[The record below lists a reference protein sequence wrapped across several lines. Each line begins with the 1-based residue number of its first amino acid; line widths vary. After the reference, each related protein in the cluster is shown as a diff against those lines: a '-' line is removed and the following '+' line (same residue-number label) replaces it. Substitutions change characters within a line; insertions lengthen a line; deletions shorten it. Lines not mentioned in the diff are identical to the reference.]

1 MQVTTSDATHLS
13 VHPTV
18 VFKLGQ
24 DLITDDL
31 QALTELIK
39 NSYDADSPAV
49 DVRIDTNVWTDL
61 AGAEVSSELAEDAM
75 GRRRVIQASI
85 QELERELE
93 KDPDAAE
100 RLEDQIQGA
109 RDALSLIPEYVL
121 GRIEVADAGTG
132 MSADD
137 IVRGWLTVSAS
148 NKGALKQK
156 DWRSKTFKRTP
167 LGDKG
172 LGRLG
177 VQRLGRI
184 VDLTTKMESGEP
196 LSCTIDWDA
205 FAEAESL
212 RDVDIYI
219 DPAPSATR
227 VGTRIIIRGLSNLD
241 IWADIGALQV
251 RLAGMISPYGEH
263 QGFRISLFVNQAKVD
278 LREISHQALENS
290 AIRYSLHYAKGVL
303 KIRGDFDA
311 RFLRPDRGIDGQAM
325 WERLIRDDNGAAFL
339 TWLFESKPQGPK
351 LGLGEGDD
359 RYFCRLETE
368 VRLDDGKVE
377 LSLNRDSELVIA
389 DPGPFNA
396 RIDVIQR
403 RPTRQLF
410 DSKDEYDR
418 WIKASQG
425 VRIYR
430 NGFGVRTKAD
440 WLDFNRFNVGAS
452 FYSISPSNVFGF
464 VNLTAREN
472 AVLEETSNREEFR
485 DLPHYR
491 NFVGLLGRWLSI
503 TEDVQEYLG
512 RGYNEY
518 VKSLRKAPEG
528 ISTRSTTKEIAADL
542 KESLTRV
549 QTVASDVRERSTA
562 REQVTKVAQEV
573 AEQATKMKE
582 DLFGDPVLSDKV
594 GQLAAKVQAAIAG
607 LEAEMQPVLDAA
619 AEVAERGESV
629 NILVDRL
636 EDAQEQVAD
645 GWELMSLGIT
655 AEVISH
661 EILNLTQRLTGFSR
675 QFAKYNDENLRD
687 PRVGEYVEHVRSTS
701 QSLYRQASRMD
712 ASLRYVR
719 DRRTKV
725 DVATLAKRLVSNFT
739 DSAAPTATV
748 PEFEVIEHNGIRLT
762 TSEGKLS
769 QALDNL
775 LLNSQYWVD
784 VAARQAP
791 DKFRGRITVTVD
803 SPYVTVEDNGPGVDP
818 SIEAVIW
825 DAFTSRK
832 PRGVGRGLGLFVTQ
846 QLLQSENITA
856 SLDMDRN
863 ERGNRFRFRLDFS
876 QPLEGA

>member
-1 MQVTTSDATHLS
+1 MQVTTSDPTHLS

-39 NSYDADSPAV
+39 NSYDADSPGV

-61 AGAEVSSELAEDAM
+61 AGAEVPADLAEDAT
-75 GRRRVIQASI
+75 GRRRVVQANI

-93 KDPDAAE
+93 RDPDAAE
-100 RLEDQIQGA
+100 SLEAEMQGA
-109 RDALSLIPEYVL
+109 RDALSLIPEYVR
-121 GRIEVADAGTG
+121 GRIEVSDAGTG
-132 MSADD
+132 MSTED

-148 NKGALKQK
+148 NKGNLKK
-156 DWRSKTFKRTP
+156 ANWTSTRFGRTP

-177 VQRLGRI
+177 VQRLGRV
-184 VDLTTKMESGEP
+184 VDLTTKMEAGDP
-196 LSCTIDWDA
+196 LTCTIDWDA
-205 FAEAESL
+205 FAEADSL
-212 RDVDIYI
+212 RDVDIFI
-219 DPAPSATR
+219 NPAPDMTR
-227 VGTRIIIRGLSNLD
+227 AGTKIVIRGLNNLD
-241 IWADIGALQV
+241 IWDDIGALQA

-263 QGFRISLFVNQAKVD
+263 QGFRISLFVNSARID
-278 LREISHQALENS
+278 LREISQQALEHS
-290 AIRYSLHYAKGVL
+290 AIRYTLRYSDGVL
-303 KIRGDFDA
+303 RIRGDFDA
-311 RFLRPDRGIDGQAM
+311 RFLRPDRGADGQAT

-339 TWLFESKPQGPK
+339 SWLFKEKPQGPE
-351 LGLGEGDD
+351 LGLSEGDD
-359 RYFCRLETE
+359 RHFCRLETE
-368 VRLDDGKVE
+368 IRLDNGKVE
-377 LSLNRDSELVIA
+377 LSLNEDHEQVIA
-389 DPGPFNA
+389 DPGPFDA

-403 RPTRQLF
+403 RATRQLF
-410 DSKDEYDR
+410 DTKDDYDQ
-418 WIKASQG
+418 WVKSAQG

-430 NGFGVRTKAD
+430 NGFGVRTRAN
-440 WLDFNRFNVGAS
+440 WLDFNRFSVGAS
-452 FYSISPSNVFGF
+452 FYSIIPSNVFGF
-464 VNLTAREN
+464 VNLTARDN

-491 NFVGLLGRWLSI
+491 NFVELLGRWLSI
-503 TEDVQEYLG
+503 TETVQEYLG

-518 VKSLRKAPEG
+518 LKSLRKTPEG
-528 ISTRSTTKEIAADL
+528 ISTRSTTKEIATDL
-542 KESLTRV
+542 KQSLTQV
-549 QTVASDVRERSTA
+549 KTVADKVHARSDARERATMA
-562 REQVTKVAQEV
+562 AIEV
-573 AEQATKMKE
+573 AGEAAELKE
-582 DLFGDPVLSDKV
+582 ALFGDETLGEKV
-594 GQLAAKVQAAIAG
+594 RALAAQVQAA
-607 LEAEMQPVLDAA
+607 LTELDTELQPVLDAA
-619 AEVAERGESV
+619 AEVAGRAESV

-636 EDAQEQVAD
+636 DDAQEQVAD

-661 EILNLTQRLTGFSR
+661 EILNLTQRLTGLSR
-675 QFAKYNDENLRD
+675 QFAKYNDEQLQD
-687 PRVGEYVEHVRSTS
+687 SRVGEYVEHVRGTS

-725 DVATLAKRLVSNFT
+725 DVAALAKRLVSNFV
-739 DSAAPTATV
+739 DSTAPTTTV
-748 PEFEVIEHNGIRLT
+748 PQFEVIEHQGIRLT

-784 VAARQAP
+784 VASRQAP
-791 DKFRGRITVTVD
+791 GKFEGRITVTVD
-803 SPYVTVEDNGPGVDP
+803 SPFVTVEDNGPGVDP

-832 PRGVGRGLGLFVTQ
+832 PRGAGRGLGLFVTQ

-856 SLDMDRN
+856 SLDADRN
-863 ERGNRFRFRLDFS
+863 ERGNRYRFRLDFS